1 MMRVRVCLSMV
12 TLVFTIIGSVINR
25 TVFRFSKINY
35 RSEKKVD
42 GSSTLFN
49 YLHQLTD
56 HLLLLLLLLFGKN
69 IHFDD
74 RRLIDLDSG
83 IRTRFLLLS
92 SASSSF
98 LCPFSSLHS
107 LYVCPEKSRKI
118 DLFVQ
123 LFFCLNWINHS
134 TTFRWNP
141 SMGIWNTINSIWWI
155 TKMKLADVMPR
166 SD

>member
-56 HLLLLLLLLFGKN
+56 YLLLGKRVEN

-98 LCPFSSLHS
+98 LCPFSALHS

-118 DLFVQ
+118 VLFVQ
-123 LFFCLNWINHS
+123 LFF
-134 TTFRWNP
+134 FV
-141 SMGIWNTINSIWWI
+141 SIE
-155 TKMKLADVMPR
+155 
-166 SD
+166 